1 MKYVPL
7 PASGKKKT
15 VQIDT
20 FGGLLKK
27 PDAALGQW
35 REAINMSSQEY
46 PRLTVRPMSKTVST
60 LDKNPTGDCLC
71 LCGGDELAV
80 VFRTDSGKGKIYAG
94 GFGLTVYA
102 NAQSIPVTNRRKI
115 VRMGAW
121 AVMFPDGFFVN
132 AVKLANLPSGSDPE
146 TAMTSG
152 TDYGW
157 IDAEFMLE
165 AGGTSY
171 SDAPTITL
179 QMCDADGAVYA
190 NVAAQDT
197 APNNPSEGDLW
208 VDTSESSL
216 FLKKYKESEWVQQP
230 QPYIQI
236 TATGIS
242 TGFDVNDS
250 VKLDHYLMCYI
261 EDGEGRAISDPTE
274 HAEVLATLDPSVY
287 HVLHARGSNYVTIQG
302 IMPVSKAKIYLLEN
316 PSIPDDI
323 YFRMKREAPK
333 MDFVVECGNRL
344 WGCYY
349 GTGEDGEI
357 LNELYASKLGD
368 FKNWRCYN
376 GLSTASWA
384 ASRGSDG
391 VWTGA
396 EVLDGHPLFFKTGC
410 VEKIYPSSTGAH
422 QVVTQNLDGVEDGAW
437 RTLAVIDNV
446 LYYKA
451 KHGVASYTGTL
462 PQLISEALGS
472 KPYSALIGA
481 RHEELYVILMKQSS
495 SEAWK
500 WYVYDTK
507 RGIWHCCTDDSEG
520 AGYAVTF
527 QRKLYFIG
535 DSPSL
540 WSFDGGSGAGVRG
553 NGVKWSCETGA
564 IGYRGDGAEARKYI
578 TRLFMRLKVGLGAAA
593 ALSISYDD
601 GAWITVESIDG
612 SMMAPRI
619 LMITPRRCDSFRLR
633 LSGQGACEVQAIAYD
648 VRTGGR
654 LR

>member
-121 AVMFPDGFFVN
+121 AVMFPDGFYVN

-157 IDAEFMLE
+157 IDAEFLVE
-165 AGGTSY
+165 EPSSGT
-171 SDAPTITL
+171 APTVTL
-179 QMCDADGAVYA
+179 ALVDDTGHEYYDIAAEEPEEPSNGDAYIDTEGDSPRLLQYFDGNWSILPTFTRIYIDGLAGFENKDWVTMRA
-190 NVAAQDT
+190 NIHETTLYGTDSEETVNALLNSSHEVHGNGLSGLHGDWIEIEGAFYI
-197 APNNPSEGDLW
+197 ACPSEL
-208 VDTSESSL
+208 
-216 FLKKYKESEWVQQP
+216 
-230 QPYIQI
+230 
-236 TATGIS
+236 A
-242 TGFDVNDS
+242 
-250 VKLDHYLMCYI
+250 
-261 EDGEGRAISDPTE
+261 
-274 HAEVLATLDPSVY
+274 VLTFS
-287 HVLHARGSNYVTIQG
+287 
-302 IMPVSKAKIYLLEN
+302 LEN
-316 PSIPDDI
+316 TQGTPTKEYIKI
-323 YFRMKREAPK
+323 ERKAPA
-333 MDFVVECGNRL
+333 MDYVVECGNRL

-357 LNELYASKLGD
+357 LNELYACALGD
-368 FKNWRCYN
+368 FKQWRKYN
-376 GLSTASWA
+376 GLSTASWT
-384 ASRGSDG
+384 ASRGSEG
-391 VWTGA
+391 PWTGA

-451 KHGVASYTGTL
+451 KHGVVSYTGTL

-564 IGYRGDGAEARKYI
+564 IGYRGNGAEARKYI
-578 TRLFMRLKVGLGAAA
+578 TRLFVRLKVGLGAAA
-593 ALSISYDD
+593 ALAISYDD

-654 LR
+654 LH